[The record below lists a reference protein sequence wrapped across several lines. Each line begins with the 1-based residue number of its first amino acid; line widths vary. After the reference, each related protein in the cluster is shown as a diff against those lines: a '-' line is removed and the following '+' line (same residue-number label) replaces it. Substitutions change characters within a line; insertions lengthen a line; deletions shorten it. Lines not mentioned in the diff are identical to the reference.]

1 MADKETEGTEGT
13 EGTEEQT
20 SEGTTAEGQG
30 TEPQTSDTTD
40 WKSMSRK
47 HEAEAKANRA
57 AAKELAALKAQDQTD
72 AERLADERDSANS
85 RTWDAIRRAVTAE
98 VKSVA
103 AGLKFQDPADALRML
118 DLDDLTNDEGEVDDA
133 AVLAAL
139 KDIAEK
145 KPYLLTTSTTMVG
158 KSGGEVIGGGT
169 QKQSDDPQQRARDYY
184 AAAATK

>member
-40 WKSMSRK
+40 WKSMFRK

-103 AGLKFQDPADALRML
+103 AGLKFQDPGDALRML
-118 DLDDLTNDEGEVDDA
+118 DLDDFADDSGEVDDA

-139 KDIAEK
+139 KAIAEK
-145 KPYLLTTSTTMVG
+145 KPYLLAGSTMVG
-158 KSGGEVIGGGT
+158 KSGGQVTGGGT
-169 QKQSDDPQQRARDYY
+169 TKQSDDPQQRARDYY